1 MNRFQVDE
9 KLHKT
14 YSTIENLDKAIV
26 KNGFQD
32 FRHILVHT
40 PSGRVTA
47 VFTDVNANAVIFKGF
62 CWAN

>member
-14 YSTIENLDKAIV
+14 YSTIKKLDIALTMH
-26 KNGFQD
+26 GFQD

-47 VFTDVNANAVIFKGF
+47 VFIDVNANAVIFKGF
-62 CWAN
+62 CWVG